1 MLHEDK
7 TSILKVGLGKKE
19 EGRKERIERKKK
31 GKKNKKKHRETE
43 RMKTLQSHIVIREL
57 GHRGDLSQ

>member
-31 GKKNKKKHRETE
+31 GKKQKEAQRNRKNKNFTIPYCYTRT
-43 RMKTLQSHIVIREL
+43 
-57 GHRGDLSQ
+57 